1 MVRFDRL
8 TMHAYLHDRKIG
20 EMDMGIP
27 ESFSLFLF
35 SLLSLSSRLVGVE
48 GRKGIRT
55 TAKTNV
61 SNIKQSKKAAYGNV
75 NIIQH
80 NLQSSCVYFTY
91 FLLIVRKIFFGK
103 MVYEKKKIGMHVY
116 LGIVVMTVERRQGL
130 LMLLLSCIARGEKCF
145 CLLPHFWYSQKYLHI
160 RSQNTFSFSLL
171 HPFFYLKAFHF
182 LPFLS
187 SQKTS

>member
-1 MVRFDRL
+1 MWISYNTTCSQAVCTSLIFFWLWERF
-8 TMHAYLHDRKIG
+8 
-20 EMDMGIP
+20 
-27 ESFSLFLF
+27 
-35 SLLSLSSRLVGVE
+35 
-48 GRKGIRT
+48 
-55 TAKTNV
+55 
-61 SNIKQSKKAAYGNV
+61 
-75 NIIQH
+75 
-80 NLQSSCVYFTY
+80 
-91 FLLIVRKIFFGK
+91 FFGK
-103 MVYEKKKIGMHVY
+103 MLYEKKKIGMHVY

-187 SQKTS
+187 SQKTSWSAKVLETISEKKSWKSSWQLGLSTRL